1 MSRERRS
8 REQRSSAPAGTA
20 PSQTAPGKVTRVER
34 SGAGHQKS
42 QGQGDGEPTSGTAP
56 QGGGGERAG
65 DWRIDQM
72 LLSAMGFGDLG
83 QAEGEE
89 SPVADGSEVAR
100 ERHGDA
106 LEAAA
111 ADREARERDPV
122 VLYLNIHSNSVAH
135 AVAAMLQEHQDE
147 WPAPSQEITWS
158 DAARFTRT
166 MVRTLCPVVRD
177 DSFALFQLVHPLSP
191 DDAYRRHV
199 ARARAARTTWMP
211 GFGEAVAAQVK
222 AAMFPSI
229 ERLGARFQAAAIAGN
244 GEPPAP
250 SKIITSHPLDTY
262 VRGAMSEEGILDYS
276 LVSRPATPLSTR
288 STTTATETSTRAP
301 GATTARATAGWGP
314 RSAESP
320 RGARG
325 RRARAERGDDA
336 RDPQPEERDSG
347 ATAKPQPLTLQWL
360 GREDAKLWNYVRVSP
375 SSATAEEVAAALYGH
390 AAQSRMAFALQ
401 RHGDL
406 FQVAP
411 KQARELIAS
420 RYPGEVTGHG
430 TARDGAAL
438 AGSSL
443 GDELALRET
452 AGSAKTMES
461 AARSLSSAKARV
473 ASASPSIARS
483 DDTTTG
489 EDVSLPQLMEL
500 HFAILAELEKLRAIV
515 APFGLASKLE
525 PAFAFRARTMLEA
538 TRADAAER
546 RQWRHVWHGQH
557 VHLMM
562 IAAAVPPLAA
572 QAATTPESPT
582 TDRAS
587 AARARLSKYLAAA
600 AISHIKSSCAAVLA
614 ELEVERRQ
622 ELMDQATDSQIG
634 LHDALRQA
642 NATPG
647 QGIERGSDEADAA
660 LTRAQAR
667 VLRGAGAEELQEA
680 QLAAE
685 EVALRTRLE
694 TVRLALLDLGTAAD
708 EAGHGLSSQLA
719 SLSSGKFR
727 SLPAVIDE
735 IQLRLHDVERQWA
748 AAERKASTFDVA
760 TDDRAAERQKR
771 QARAA
776 GLDAARQAFSTIAKD
791 QDIGTFLRESQ
802 RVVSSQ
808 QFRSGIV
815 KLAGALV
822 ITVVTSGMAAQLGA
836 GLAGLVGAGEAG
848 GALTAG
854 ALAAR
859 AGGAALNL
867 AVNVTVNSALQYA
880 MSEGHDAMGWALVEN
895 ALMELA
901 NRGLGQVLKGP
912 MTQLRAMEQQVLR
925 DGQRLG
931 QLAKLERDAGR
942 RGASLTDELAE
953 ERDVLH
959 QARADRAGWFVAD
972 LTVEMVTGMA
982 SQWAARSLLHS
993 MRGPGAEVSDDFA
1006 SNVLQQGAAIM
1017 LGKRLF
1023 GLKDAWQARRAELEA
1038 QPWFTQL
1045 PSARTLVEQRSSF
1058 FAKAKSIS
1066 ESISPE
1072 LGAGPKLLA
1081 QHQELVRLEQDLVAQ
1096 GRERAA
1102 SLSPLPTTK
1111 RHSPEGGSGPL
1122 PQRTPGAS
1130 PEVASARPEAQPQR
1144 GPVTDGDN
1152 DVALSVQSLLDRPI
1166 PQTARAEL
1174 EFRWQRIQ
1182 QEVEDLRIREA
1193 AADPAAIARVRA
1205 EVDAFRQASSSTIQD
1220 GAADPIAHLASQNWQ
1235 RADQMVH
1242 GWASSREPLTLA
1254 RILEINLTLQQGL
1267 PRQGTPGALRT
1278 EVVMAGGSIAKM
1290 YIPPKT
1296 LEARMESFLAW
1307 YSANES
1313 TMPPIELAAGA
1324 YQRLVSI
1331 HPFGD
1336 ANGRTCRLVM
1346 DWILARNGLPPATF
1360 GANEHNVAV
1369 YWSDA
1374 HNGGGVTPEQAV
1386 DAVTKAVERTI
1397 ALMSKATHQGLTSP

>member
-1 MSRERRS
+1 
-8 REQRSSAPAGTA
+8 
-20 PSQTAPGKVTRVER
+20 VTRVER
-34 SGAGHQKS
+34 
-42 QGQGDGEPTSGTAP
+42 
-56 QGGGGERAG
+56 GGGGHGERATSGGTSAAETQGRGNERAG

-72 LLSAMGFGDLG
+72 LLSAMGLGDLSQVEQG
-83 QAEGEE
+83 ASPTAVASEG
-89 SPVADGSEVAR
+89 ASEVDR
-100 ERHGDA
+100 ERQSEA

-111 ADREARERDPV
+111 ADREARKRDPV
-122 VLYLNIHSNSVAH
+122 VLYLDIHSNSVAH
-135 AVAAMLQEHQDE
+135 AVAAMLQVHQDE
-147 WPAPSQEITWS
+147 WPAPAPEITWR
-158 DAARFTRT
+158 DAARFTRK

-177 DSFALFQLVHPLSP
+177 DSFALFQLVHPLRP

-199 ARARAARTTWMP
+199 AGARAARTTWIP

-222 AAMFPSI
+222 AAIFPSI
-229 ERLGARFQAAAIAGN
+229 ERLGARFQAAAAAGN
-244 GEPPAP
+244 GEPPAA
-250 SKIITSHPLDTY
+250 SKIGTSHPLDTY
-262 VRGAMSEEGILDYS
+262 VRSAMAEQGVLEYS
-276 LVSRPATPLSTR
+276 LVSRGAASP
-288 STTTATETSTRAP
+288 ETQTRAN
-301 GATTARATAGWGP
+301 R
-314 RSAESP
+314 
-320 RGARG
+320 
-325 RRARAERGDDA
+325 RRAREERAEAGDDA
-336 RDPQPEERDSG
+336 RDSG
-347 ATAKPQPLTLQWL
+347 ATAKPQLLTLQWL

-375 SSATAEEVAAALYGH
+375 PSATAEEVAAALYGH
-390 AAQSRMAFALQ
+390 PAQSRMAFALQ

-438 AGSSL
+438 AGSPL

-452 AGSAKTMES
+452 SSSTTT
-461 AARSLSSAKARV
+461 AAAHARLPAKASGASTSSSV
-473 ASASPSIARS
+473 ASPADA
-483 DDTTTG
+483 TTG
-489 EDVSLPQLMEL
+489 ESVTLPQLMEL
-500 HFAILAELEKLRAIV
+500 HVAIFAELEKLRAIV
-515 APFGLASKLE
+515 APVGLASRLK

-538 TRADAAER
+538 TDADAVER
-546 RQWRHVWHGQH
+546 QQWRHVWHAQH
-557 VHLMM
+557 IHLMM

-572 QAATTPESPT
+572 QAATTTASPT
-582 TDRAS
+582 TDRAA

-600 AISHIKSSCAAVLA
+600 AISHLKSSCAAVLA
-614 ELEVERRQ
+614 ELEAERRQ
-622 ELMDQATDSQIG
+622 ELLDQATDSQIG

-647 QGIERGSDEADAA
+647 QTTERGSEETDAA

-667 VLRGAGAEELQEA
+667 VLRGASPEKLQDA

-685 EVALRTRLE
+685 EVALRTRLD
-694 TVRLALLDLGTAAD
+694 TVRLALIDLGAAAD

-719 SLSSGKFR
+719 SLGSGKFR
-727 SLPAVIDE
+727 SLPALIDA

-748 AAERKASTFDVA
+748 AAERNAATFDVA
-760 TDDRAAERQKR
+760 ADDRAAELQKQ
-771 QARAA
+771 QARAV
-776 GLDAARQAFSTIAKD
+776 GLDAARQAFSTLAND
-791 QDIGTFLRESQ
+791 QDLGTFLRESQ
-802 RVVSSQ
+802 KVVSSQ

-822 ITVVTSGMAAQLGA
+822 ITVATSGMAAQLGA
-836 GLAGLVGAGEAG
+836 GLSGLVGAGEAG

-901 NRGLGQVLKGP
+901 TRGLGQLLKGP
-912 MTQLRAMEQQVLR
+912 MSQLRSMEQQVLR
-925 DGQRLG
+925 DGQRLR
-931 QLAKLERDAGR
+931 QLAKLEKDAGR
-942 RGASLTDELAE
+942 RGATFADELVE
-953 ERDVLH
+953 ERNALRET
-959 QARADRAGWFVAD
+959 RADRAGWFVAD

-1038 QPWFTQL
+1038 QPWFTRL
-1045 PSARTLVEQRSSF
+1045 PEARTLVEGRTAF
-1058 FAKAKSIS
+1058 FAKAKSLS

-1081 QHQELVRLEQDLVAQ
+1081 EHQELVRPEQDLVAR
-1096 GRERAA
+1096 GRELAA
-1102 SLSPLPTTK
+1102 APDSLSTSPQHAQNAGEPAPGPHAQQRHGAPT
-1111 RHSPEGGSGPL
+1111 E
-1122 PQRTPGAS
+1122 A
-1130 PEVASARPEAQPQR
+1130 ASARPEAQPQR

-1152 DVALSVQSLLDRPI
+1152 DVSLSVQRLLDRPI
-1166 PQTARAEL
+1166 STAVRAEL
-1174 EFRWQRIQ
+1174 EIRWQRIQ
-1182 QEVEDLRIREA
+1182 QAADHLRIQQT
-1193 AADPAAIARVRA
+1193 AADPAAVARVRA
-1205 EVDAFRQASSSTIQD
+1205 EVDAFRQASSSTIHP
-1220 GAADPIAHLASQNWQ
+1220 ADPDAVLASKNWQ
-1235 RADQMVH
+1235 EAEQMVRD
-1242 GWASSREPLTLA
+1242 WATSREPLTIS
-1254 RILEINLTLQQGL
+1254 RIKEINFTLQQGL
-1267 PRQGTPGALRT
+1267 SNPKTPGELRT
-1278 EVVMAGGSIAKM
+1278 GFASAGGEIAKL
-1290 YIPPKT
+1290 YVSPQA
-1296 LEARMESFLAW
+1296 LEARMEAFLSW
-1307 YSANES
+1307 YESNAS

-1346 DWILARNGLPPATF
+1346 DWILERHGLPPATF
-1360 GANEHNVAV
+1360 VGEEHNVAV

-1374 HNGGGVTPEQAV
+1374 YNGGGVSPERAV
-1386 DAVTKAVERTI
+1386 AAVTKAVERTI
-1397 ALMSKATHQGLTSP
+1397 EMTTRATLDGKHEP